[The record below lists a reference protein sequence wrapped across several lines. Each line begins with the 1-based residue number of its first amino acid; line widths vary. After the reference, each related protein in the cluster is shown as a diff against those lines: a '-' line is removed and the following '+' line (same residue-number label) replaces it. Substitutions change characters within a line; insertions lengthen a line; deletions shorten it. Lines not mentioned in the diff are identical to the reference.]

1 MESEAMDRTDFHI
14 TGYFLGI
21 CRWLSRTDYITGSF
35 FEVVGQV

>member
-14 TGYFLGI
+14 TGSFLGI

-35 FEVVGQV
+35 LEVVGQV